1 MNAHDNKYTDT
12 NHDQNL
18 EFARLLGDID
28 PQLVA
33 SAAEIKPHHAHRRTL
48 LLVALITVLFIS
60 LSTMALAMVNMQQQ
74 NSEFYLRSLSPEN
87 LNLVE
92 QEETS
97 IDDKFK
103 PIFKALKSDNIYY
116 QYIALNRLVET
127 YNYPTYRAE
136 AIKALKAFLD
146 NPEPKLADA
155 AAFSLDI
162 LQDEFNDSRLVK
174 MANGR
179 IYFTLFNDYSD
190 YGSYPQLWYI
200 ENDTLVS
207 SYTFDSPH
215 SYISELLPSPDGKLL
230 AICLNSYKST
240 YIIVADDINGYISN
254 ELIDTARIIWAAQN
268 DYPANVRID
277 YENYSY
283 YDNVAW
289 ADNNTLVFTADISY
303 NATEFFDQ
311 INVRYTFDINHL
323 SDNTCFTITP
333 TE

>member
-1 MNAHDNKYTDT
+1 MTT
-12 NHDQNL
+12 QNQDKNL
-18 EFARLLGDID
+18 AFAELLSEID
-28 PQLVA
+28 PELVA
-33 SAAEIKPHHAHRRTL
+33 SAAEIKPRRTHRRTL
-48 LLVALITVLFIS
+48 LLVALITVMFIT

-74 NSEFYLRSLSPEN
+74 NSEFYLRSLTPDN

-97 IDDKFK
+97 IDEQFK
-103 PIFKALKSDNIYY
+103 PIFAALKSDNIYY
-116 QYIALNRLVET
+116 QYIAINRLVET
-127 YNYPTYRAE
+127 YNYPTYRAA
-136 AIKALKAFLD
+136 AIKALTPFLD
-146 NPEPKLADA
+146 NAEPKLAEA
-155 AAFSLDI
+155 AAFSLDV
-162 LQDEFNDSRLVK
+162 LQDEFTDSKLVK
-174 MANGR
+174 MADGR

-200 ENDTLVS
+200 EDGTLVS

-215 SYISELLPSPDGKLL
+215 SYIRELLPSPDGKLL
-230 AICLNSYKST
+230 AIALNSYKST
-240 YIIVADDINGYISN
+240 YIVVADYINGYISN
-254 ELIDTARIIWAAQN
+254 ELVDTSRIIWAAQN

-283 YDNVAW
+283 YDNLAW
-289 ADNNTLVFTADISY
+289 ADNNTLTFTADVSY

-333 TE
+333 AE